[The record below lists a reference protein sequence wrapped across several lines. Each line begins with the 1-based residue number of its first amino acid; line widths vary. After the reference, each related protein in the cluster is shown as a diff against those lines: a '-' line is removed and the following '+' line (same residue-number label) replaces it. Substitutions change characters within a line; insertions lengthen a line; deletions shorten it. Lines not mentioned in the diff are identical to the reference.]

1 MSDTPLLAALLHPVR
16 VDDFLHANWDKEFL
30 HVRRND
36 PAYYHEILDVEEL
49 GRAFRSQSLH
59 PSFLRVV
66 RAGADRAASEWTQF
80 EQRRHTEPYRV
91 VQTNWLLELLSGG
104 ATVIVNA
111 VERSIPSVTAW
122 CRAFE
127 LELASRVQGNVY
139 VTPPGAQGFSTHTD
153 DHDMFVL
160 QIHGTKHWR
169 LYGNDRD
176 TLDSRRAPAG
186 EPERTIELREGDLL
200 YLPRG
205 VAHEASTMAT
215 ASIHLTIGVHARRWY
230 HLVEQL
236 AKAAEASP
244 EFQRSLVPLLL
255 SHDRSASPGDEFFA
269 SLRRLLDDM
278 RWPDLIEQ
286 ELRLF
291 DQDRLTDPGSWFED
305 MVRADRLTLESTV
318 TKRIGVACRVERHDG
333 KIHIASGRRT
343 LQVARF
349 LEGVVTG
356 LLQERPVAVR
366 DAAGPVPD
374 DGKLTLARDLI
385 RLGVLRIDSL

>member
-1 MSDTPLLAALLHPVR
+1 MPDTPLLSALLHPVR
-16 VDDFLHANWDKEFL
+16 TEEFLHTNWDREVL
-30 HVRRND
+30 HVRRDD
-36 PAYYHEILDVEEL
+36 PAYYHDILDVEEL

-91 VQTNWLLELLSGG
+91 VQTSWLLELLSGG

-127 LELASRVQGNVY
+127 LELSSRVQGNVY
-139 VTPPGAQGFSTHTD
+139 ITPPGAQGFSTHTD

-169 LYGNDRD
+169 LYGLAGD
-176 TLDSRRAPAG
+176 TPDSQPAAAAA
-186 EPERTIELREGDLL
+186 PERTIELKEGDLL

-205 VAHEASTMAT
+205 VAHDAATTAT
-215 ASIHLTIGVHARRWY
+215 ASIHLTIGVRARRWH

-244 EFQRSLVPLLL
+244 DFQRSLVPLPL
-255 SHDRSASPGDEFFA
+255 SPDDNPGDEFFA
-269 SLRRLLDDM
+269 SLRRLVDEA

-286 ELRLF
+286 ERRLF
-291 DQDRLTDPGSWFED
+291 DQDHLTDPGSWFED

-318 TKRIGVACRVERHDG
+318 ARRIGVACS
-333 KIHIASGRRT
+333 ASMTSASIR
-343 LQVARF
+343 
-349 LEGVVTG
+349 G
-356 LLQERPVAVR
+356 LALRWNSS
-366 DAAGPVPD
+366 AA
-374 DGKLTLARDLI
+374 
-385 RLGVLRIDSL
+385 SSYS